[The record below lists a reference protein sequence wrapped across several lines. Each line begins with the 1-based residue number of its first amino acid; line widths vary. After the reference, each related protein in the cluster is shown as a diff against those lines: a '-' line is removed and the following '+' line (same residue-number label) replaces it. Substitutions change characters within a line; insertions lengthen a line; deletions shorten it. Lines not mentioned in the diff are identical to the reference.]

1 VLGSEDVVS
10 RSEQAD
16 LSEIPV
22 GEGQTLRPAE
32 ESDAEAIAAVANAM
46 SERLYGEAA
55 VSPDEIRRWFAYT
68 GLETRVVEMN
78 GHVVG
83 YMDVERRAGGRIQM
97 DVCVH
102 PDAWGSAAA
111 STLIGAAEAWARAD
125 TREGDFMR
133 AFAFEREDYL
143 RQALEDRGYG
153 FIRHHLFML
162 IELLSEPP
170 DPGWPEGILVR
181 PFRPGDE
188 RAVYEAD
195 MEAFS
200 DHWDFQVEP
209 FALWRERTVQRD
221 DFDPSLWLI
230 AWDGEDVAG
239 FSLSSWHSS
248 GDPTYGW
255 VHVLGVRQ
263 RWRRRGLGSAL
274 LLASFSEF
282 GRRGATR
289 VGLAV
294 DAENL
299 TGAVALYERVGMSAV
314 RRYDIY
320 EKRWSSSLASKP

>member
-1 VLGSEDVVS
+1 VLGSEDVLS

-22 GEGQTLRPAE
+22 GEGQTFRPAE

-162 IELLSEPP
+162 IELSSEPP

-255 VHVLGVRQ
+255 VHVLGVR
-263 RWRRRGLGSAL
+263 
-274 LLASFSEF
+274 
-282 GRRGATR
+282 
-289 VGLAV
+289 
-294 DAENL
+294 
-299 TGAVALYERVGMSAV
+299 
-314 RRYDIY
+314 
-320 EKRWSSSLASKP
+320 